1 MSDSLMRNEIN
12 LMINVKNILTKVKIG
27 ITITSSDER
36 RDGYM
41 NLEELNVKAKRYMGL
56 SIVLMAGFLL
66 YFIGIQGQMMTGMQG
81 DSLTVVLALVFHLV
95 STLIIVGC
103 NVNAILMFR
112 LLKNGET
119 PFRMAIVRKLRRIGY
134 LLMVF
139 EPLQFVFERIMN
151 AVRTPQ
157 VTYNEAGEEIVY
169 SMNTF
174 TSYGGVFLIL
184 GGVVVCVALA
194 FEYGVVLQTQA
205 DETL

>member
-1 MSDSLMRNEIN
+1 
-12 LMINVKNILTKVKIG
+12 
-27 ITITSSDER
+27 
-36 RDGYM
+36 M
-41 NLEELNVKAKRYMGL
+41 NLEELNVKAKRYMSF

-66 YFIGIQGQMMTGMQG
+66 YFIGVQGQMMMGMKG
-81 DSLTVVLALVFHLV
+81 DTLTVVLALLFNLV

-112 LLKNGET
+112 LLKKGET
-119 PFRMAIVRKLRRIGY
+119 PFQMVIVKKLRTIGY
-134 LLMVF
+134 LLMVI

-151 AVRTPQ
+151 AISTPQ

-169 SMNTF
+169 SMSTF

-194 FEYGVVLQTQA
+194 FEYGVMLQTQA